1 MLICI
6 SGIYSIYFCN
16 YSCHSSSIISIVRNG
31 NGKDFSQRVFVCSI
45 VQFLENSFIHS
56 LFLSVVAQKL
66 SVCVCAYNI
75 TSSKVKPKEWGAVSA
90 YDL

>member
-45 VQFLENSFIHS
+45 VQFLVSNRELVHSFIILVSRCSKVVS
-56 LFLSVVAQKL
+56 L
-66 SVCVCAYNI
+66 CVCIQYNI
-75 TSSKVKPKEWGAVSA
+75 IKS
-90 YDL
+90 